1 MRGVRFVGELVLTLA
16 YGLLFVLLWA
26 FLTV

>member
-1 MRGVRFVGELVLTLA
+1 MRVRRFVGELVLTLA
-16 YGLLFVLLWA
+16 YGLVFLLLWS